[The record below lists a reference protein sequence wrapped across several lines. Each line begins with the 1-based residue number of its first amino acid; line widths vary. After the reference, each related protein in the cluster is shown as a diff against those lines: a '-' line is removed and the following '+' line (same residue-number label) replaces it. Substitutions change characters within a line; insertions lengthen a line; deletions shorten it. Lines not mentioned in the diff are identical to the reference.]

1 MVRAYV
7 LIEMAAGHS
16 RDLVNTLR
24 GQGAIRGVDR
34 VTGPYDVIVEVE
46 AEGIDALSQV
56 VTDRIHSVKGV
67 LRTITCVCIG

>member
-16 RDLVNTLR
+16 RDMVNKLAGR
-24 GQGAIRGVDR
+24 PGVRSINR
-34 VTGPYDVIVEVE
+34 VTGPYDVIVELE
-46 AEGIDALSQV
+46 AADIEAMSEAVADN
-56 VTDRIHSVKGV
+56 IHAVKGV

>member
-16 RDLVNTLR
+16 RDMVNML
-24 GQGAIRGVDR
+24 QGRPGVHSVNR
-34 VTGPYDVIVEVE
+34 VTGPYDVIVELE
-46 AEGIDALSQV
+46 APDIEAVSEAV
-56 VTDRIHSVKGV
+56 SENIHTVKGV